1 MLALSS
7 LLEDV
12 FGLDLALPARDQ
24 ALADVVAALREILV
38 ILALASNAVLNVLLL
53 RPYEEV
59 GRIAARW
66 VITFVEHGQA
76 LRDGSDPQLIGE
88 PVSSMPAI
96 LVADLSVTVR
106 ERALPFPAAVVTF
119 HDPVKQT
126 FFEAGLMLPGGQV
139 IWIAACRIVASME
152 DVFALWI

>member
-1 MLALSS
+1 MERGRMATNEVTLAPSLRLGSALTLALSS

-53 RPYEEV
+53 RPCEEV

-76 LRDGSDPQLIGE
+76 LRDGSDPQLIVE
-88 PVSSMPAI
+88 PVY
-96 LVADLSVTVR
+96 
-106 ERALPFPAAVVTF
+106 
-119 HDPVKQT
+119 
-126 FFEAGLMLPGGQV
+126 AGDFG
-139 IWIAACRIVASME
+139 R
-152 DVFALWI
+152 